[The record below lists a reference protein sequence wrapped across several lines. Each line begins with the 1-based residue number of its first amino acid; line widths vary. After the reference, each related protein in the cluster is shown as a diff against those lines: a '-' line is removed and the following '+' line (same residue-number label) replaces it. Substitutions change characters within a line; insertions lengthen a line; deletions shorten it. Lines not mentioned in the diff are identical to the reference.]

1 MSLSKTLTRNLN
13 SPVLVIASINRGK
26 TLLHEFS
33 KLRWGVFE
41 EHGYPGDDMFPMFYL
56 KETWGANGQETVVKP
71 NFCVNGDL
79 KGYEQVKNIIR

>member
-1 MSLSKTLTRNLN
+1 MSSKI
-13 SPVLVIASINRGK
+13 SVISSIFDRGK

-56 KETWGANGQETVVKP
+56 KEIWGANGQETVVKP

-79 KGYEQVKNIIR
+79 KGYEQVTQFKNFKV